1 MTAFHS
7 ALESLGLSQK
17 EVDVYLLLLQMGTS
31 AASVLGRRLKI
42 PPSTAQ
48 YTCQQLTKK
57 GLVRMVQRSNTYLFS
72 AEPPR
77 RLMAL
82 VAEERS
88 KIESKEKMVEDMVN
102 ELEKVMNPNPVLPK
116 VRFFE
121 GYEGVIDAYE
131 ELIEDLDGES
141 EVLCYA
147 QPLEHTPEHRRHKAL
162 VDKMQKAFIAKR
174 VYTRVIMPAT
184 EQALKY
190 QKDEKKN
197 LEEHRFVP
205 EDTFNVMPT
214 EIVLCK
220 DKMYCISM
228 HGTFMFATIMQNAD
242 VVTMQRAIFEMA
254 WKNAKLSHDEIM
266 QKPAKKTSK
275 K

>member
-1 MTAFHS
+1 MNAFHS

-17 EVDVYLLLLQMGTS
+17 EIDAYLLLLQMGTS
-31 AASVLGRRLKI
+31 AASILGRRLKI

-77 RLMAL
+77 KLMAL

-88 KIESKEKMVEDMVN
+88 KIESKEKMVEEMVT
-102 ELEKVMNPNPVLPK
+102 ELEKVMNPNPVMPK

-131 ELIEDLDGES
+131 ELIEDIEGEI
-141 EVLCYA
+141 EVQCYV
-147 QPLEHTPEHRRHKAL
+147 QPLELTPQHKRHKAL
-162 VDKMQKAFIAKR
+162 IDRIQKTFVGKR
-174 VYTRVIMPAT
+174 VHTRILLPVSA
-184 EQALKY
+184 QSLGY
-190 QKDEKKN
+190 LKDEKKN

-205 EDTFNVMPT
+205 DETFNCMPS
-214 EIVLCK
+214 EVILCK
-220 DKMYCISM
+220 DKMYCLSS
-228 HGTFMFATIMQNAD
+228 HGNFMFATIVQNEGIVAMQKGL
-242 VVTMQRAIFEMA
+242 FEMA
-254 WKNAKLSHDEIM
+254 WKHAKVTHEDAL
-266 QKPAKKTSK
+266 KKHGIK
-275 K
+275 KKS